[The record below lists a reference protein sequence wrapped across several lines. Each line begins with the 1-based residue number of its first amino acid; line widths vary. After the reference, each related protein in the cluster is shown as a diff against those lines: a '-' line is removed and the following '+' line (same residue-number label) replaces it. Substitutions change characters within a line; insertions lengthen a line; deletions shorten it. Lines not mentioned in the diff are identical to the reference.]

1 MEPDLDT
8 ISQVLEVLS
17 KGTKAT
23 NGAIS
28 VGDKIKTFFKSSKSS
43 GNEELEALVMELMSE
58 VKDAKIANLDLKEQ
72 LIMLRDNAMKANA
85 RSEDFD
91 RYELWETPTGSIVY
105 QLKKMGDQEEPHH
118 YLCPTCKEGG
128 IKSILQ
134 GHEEYR
140 SCPKCETG
148 FKFKKSEIIRV
159 ARRQRSLD
167 DYRL

>member
-8 ISQVLEVLS
+8 ISQVFEVLS

-28 VGDKIKTFFKSSKSS
+28 VGDKIKKFFKSSKSS

-72 LIMLRDNAMKANA
+72 LIVLRDNAMKANA

-91 RYELWETPTGSIVY
+91 RYELWETPTGSLVY
-105 QLKKMGDQEEPHH
+105 RLKHLANQEEPHH
-118 YLCPTCKEGG
+118 YLCPTCKEDG

-140 SCPKCETG
+140 SCTKCETG
-148 FKFKKSEIIRV
+148 FPFKKAEIIRV
-159 ARRQRSLD
+159 APRQRSIWG
-167 DYRL
+167 Y